1 MVGGDDLL
9 RARAAA
15 GRDPV
20 AGLFP
25 KQRAFFDDPAKLKAA
40 VCGRRAGKTE
50 DCAAGLYDAA
60 RRHPKS
66 LNPYISLSQVSA
78 RRIMWP
84 VLSGMNDRYRLGMRL
99 DTNTLTATLDNG
111 SQIFCVGGDDHRKV
125 EALRGAPY
133 PRVVIDEAG
142 SFPRT
147 LLRYLCE
154 DVLDAA
160 LMDHDGDMWL
170 VGTPNAA
177 CVGHFYDLTTG
188 KNPEVAKI
196 HTHHWTV
203 LDNPYIP
210 HAADWLARKRVDKGW
225 SLDHPTY
232 QREYMG
238 LWVRDASSLV
248 FRFDRGRNLVAS
260 DLVPNAL
267 RGCMG
272 VDLGTSETERSMAFV
287 VNMWAKYNR
296 TVYTVRASKHG
307 GMSPQTGGDE
317 LARLVGL
324 HPQVDTVVV
333 DEGGLGKGFADDWR
347 MRASTEWAGA
357 RGKFPGIK
365 AAQKRDK
372 LAYVEFMNGELD
384 RQRVML
390 ADCPEVR
397 PLLEEIELLQ
407 WNEDRDGYDD
417 RFADHSAD
425 AWLYSWRE
433 CYAWSEGMAPTDGPK
448 PGTREWEMAAAAKA
462 KEKAISEAAR
472 RAARE
477 NRRLYR

>member
-1 MVGGDDLL
+1 MNGDDLL
-9 RARAAA
+9 RDRLRAK

-20 AGLFP
+20 CGLFP
-25 KQRAFFDDPAKLKAA
+25 KQRAFFDDTSKLKAA

-50 DCAAGLYDAA
+50 SCAAGLYEAG

-66 LNPYISLSQVSA
+66 LNPYVSLSQVSA

-84 VLSGMNDRYRLGMRL
+84 VLSNMNDRYRLGMRM
-99 DTNTLTATLDNG
+99 DTNTLTATLENG

-188 KNPEVAKI
+188 KNPDVAKI
-196 HTHHWTV
+196 PTHHWTV

-210 HAADWLARKRVDKGW
+210 HAGDWLSRKRETKKW
-225 SLDHPTY
+225 SLDHPVY

-238 LWVRDASSLV
+238 LWVRDTSSLV
-248 FRFDRGRNLVAS
+248 FRFNRTKHLIAPHLIPTAIRG
-260 DLVPNAL
+260 AL
-267 RGCMG
+267 G
-272 VDLGTSETERSMAFV
+272 VDLGTSEQVRSMAFV
-287 VNMWAKYNR
+287 ANFWAKYDR
-296 TVYTVRASKHG
+296 KVYTLLARKHA
-307 GMSPQTGGDE
+307 GMTPQTGGDE
-317 LARLVGL
+317 LARIVGL
-324 HPQVDTVVV
+324 NPSIDTVVV
-333 DEGGLGKGFADDWR
+333 DEGGLGKGYADDWR
-347 MRASTEWAGA
+347 VRAANEWSAPA
-357 RGKFPGIK
+357 RTFPAIK
-365 AAQKRDK
+365 PAQKRDK
-372 LAYVEFMNGELD
+372 LAYVEFLNGELD
-384 RQRVML
+384 RQGLMV
-390 ADCPEVR
+390 ADCEETR

-407 WNEDRDGYDD
+407 WNEDRTGYDE
-417 RFADHSAD
+417 RFLDHAADG
-425 AWLYSWRE
+425 WLYGWRE
-433 CYAWSEGMAPTDGPK
+433 CYAWAESTAPQGEPA
-448 PGTREWEMAAAAKA
+448 PGSPEWVARQAAMA
-462 KEKAISEAAR
+462 KEKAIREAQR

-477 NRRLYR
+477 NKRFYR